1 MRFKLDEN
9 LPRAARA
16 VLEARGG
23 DVHDVHEEG
32 LASTLD
38 AVIRD
43 ACEREDRVLVTLDTD
58 FSDVRLVHPATS
70 PGIILLRPPDQ
81 SINATVACLEGAAR
95 LLATESPRGALWLV
109 EPDRVRIRRRG
120 SGA

>member
-1 MRFKLDEN
+1 VRFKLDEN

-16 VLEARGG
+16 VLEARGW

-32 LASTLD
+32 LASALD

-43 ACEREDRVLVTLDTD
+43 ACEREDRVLVTRDTD
-58 FSDVRLVHPATS
+58 FSDVLLVHPATS

-81 SINATVACLEGAAR
+81 SIKATVANAFRCASMNSYCEWTLPAFGFADIG
-95 LLATESPRGALWLV
+95 SPSR
-109 EPDRVRIRRRG
+109 
-120 SGA
+120 

>member
-16 VLEARGG
+16 VLEIHGW
-23 DVHDVHEEG
+23 DVHDVHDKG
-32 LASTLD
+32 LASALD

-43 ACEREDRVLVTLDTD
+43 ACEREARVPVTLDTD
-58 FSDVRLVHPATS
+58 FSDVRLVNPVTS

-81 SINATVACLEGAAR
+81 SIRATVSCLEGAAR
-95 LLATESPRGALWLV
+95 LLATESPQGALWLV
-109 EPDRVRIRRRG
+109 EPERVRVRRRVG
-120 SGA
+120 GP